1 MLMPSKFG
9 WNLYYNFDSE
19 IEKLIKISELFDI
32 FVYST
37 MLCIRYHPKMEN
49 ILGWRIYQWRIANG

>member
-1 MLMPSKFG
+1 MPSKFG

-37 MLCIRYHPKMEN
+37 NVVH
-49 ILGWRIYQWRIANG
+49 